1 MMENKRKVLIVDDEV
16 QIRRLIKVSLEGHGW
31 QVFDAP
37 TGKDAVECVLMQR
50 PELILLDLGLP
61 DMDGKQVLQRIREWT
76 QTPVIILSARDQEE
90 EKIAALDLG
99 ANDYLTKPFGVGE
112 LMARMRVC
120 LRAMQPYVDQAVL
133 QFGRLKLDLGRH
145 IVSFDGAEVRLTPIQ
160 YKLLTFLA
168 KNAGKVLTHRQ
179 LLKEVWGVESNE
191 IQYVRGYIGQLRQK
205 IEPDPSQP
213 IYIITESGI
222 GYRMMFGE
230 ESKM

>member
-1 MMENKRKVLIVDDEV
+1 MESNRKVLIVDDEV

-37 TGKDAVECVLMQR
+37 TGKEAIDCVLMQR

-61 DMDGKQVLQRIREWT
+61 DMDGKKVLQRIREWT
-76 QTPVIILSARDQEE
+76 QTPIIILSARDQEE

-120 LRAMQPYVDQAVL
+120 LRAMQPQTDQVVL
-133 QFGRLKLDLGRH
+133 QFGRLVLDLGRH
-145 IVSFDGAEVRLTPIQ
+145 IITLAGEEIRLTPIQ

-205 IEPDPSQP
+205 IEPDPSRP

-230 ESKM
+230 ELKT

>member
-1 MMENKRKVLIVDDEV
+1 MENKRKVLIVDDEV

-76 QTPVIILSARDQEE
+76 KTPIIILSARDQEE

-120 LRAMQPYVDQAVL
+120 LRAMQPYTDQALL

-145 IVSFDGAEVRLTPIQ
+145 IVSFDGEEVRLTPIQ

-205 IEPDPSQP
+205 IEPDPSRP

>member
-1 MMENKRKVLIVDDEV
+1 MENKRKVLIVDDEV

>member
-1 MMENKRKVLIVDDEV
+1 MENKRKVLIVDDEV

-76 QTPVIILSARDQEE
+76 KTPIIILSARDQEE

-120 LRAMQPYVDQAVL
+120 LRAMQPYTDQALL

-145 IVSFDGAEVRLTPIQ
+145 IVSFDGKEVRLTPIQ

-205 IEPDPSQP
+205 IEPDPSRP

>member
-1 MMENKRKVLIVDDEV
+1 MENKRKVLIVDDEV

-61 DMDGKQVLQRIREWT
+61 DMDGKQVLQHIREWT
-76 QTPVIILSARDQEE
+76 KTPVIILSARDQEE

-205 IEPDPSQP
+205 IEPDPSRP

>member
-1 MMENKRKVLIVDDEV
+1 MENKRKVLIVDDEV

-76 QTPVIILSARDQEE
+76 KTPVIILSARDQEE

-120 LRAMQPYVDQAVL
+120 LRAMQPYADQAVL
-133 QFGRLKLDLGRH
+133 QFGHLKLDLGRH

-205 IEPDPSQP
+205 IEPDPSRP

-230 ESKM
+230 ELKA